1 MNATG
6 CVLTDRSPPS
16 WAESHKLVPYCLFR
30 RMVVPELVAR
40 GDRSFATLG
49 VILSSTTA
57 IVAEVQALWVGEFL
71 TGGLD
76 FPMHTNSTPNQA
88 ISLGNI
94 SLETM
99 ENVIS
104 EDVVLGS
111 LTGKGLEVKAI
122 QVCLLRETMRMV
134 I

>member
-1 MNATG
+1 M
-6 CVLTDRSPPS
+6 D
-16 WAESHKLVPYCLFR
+16 
-30 RMVVPELVAR
+30 
-40 GDRSFATLG
+40 
-49 VILSSTTA
+49 
-57 IVAEVQALWVGEFL
+57 
-71 TGGLD
+71 
-76 FPMHTNSTPNQA
+76 TNSTPNQA